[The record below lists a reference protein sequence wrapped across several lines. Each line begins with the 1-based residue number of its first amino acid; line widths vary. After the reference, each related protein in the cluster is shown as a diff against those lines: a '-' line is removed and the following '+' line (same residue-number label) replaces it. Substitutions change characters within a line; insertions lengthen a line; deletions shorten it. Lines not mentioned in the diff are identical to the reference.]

1 MLRLLSP
8 TGQSCAPPI
17 KVVAVS
23 VTSCTTSFGN
33 TIDRV
38 IALNLSDGGF
48 RWKFA
53 TGTLRTV
60 LCPLL
65 RGGRRWWAH
74 LLHGMERYS
83 LWAGR
88 KFRETVVEARFC
100 RTCHHQTER
109 ERKFAVPGQFVESLI
124 SDFSR

>member
-53 TGTLRTV
+53 TGTLNQDCSLPASPRWSSLVGASSTWDGTV
-60 LCPLL
+60 LFMGWTEIPGDC
-65 RGGRRWWAH
+65 RGSTI
-74 LLHGMERYS
+74 LPD
-83 LWAGR
+83 
-88 KFRETVVEARFC
+88 
-100 RTCHHQTER
+100 
-109 ERKFAVPGQFVESLI
+109 VPPPT
-124 SDFSR
+124 